1 MDKVSV
7 LEFAKKQG
15 YDGVKPLGQWRG
27 YDIFEP
33 TFDQSSEEEPAIV
46 RSRICRMPL
55 NCNATKGPLLT
66 GSCKK
71 RKGTSRP
78 LFYSFFAGSAQQRKR
93 MIPTTREITSDFIL
107 AGITE

>member
-46 RSRICRMPL
+46 GPPLTIMVQGETIRMS
-55 NCNATKGPLLT
+55 TEKE
-66 GSCKK
+66 
-71 RKGTSRP
+71 
-78 LFYSFFAGSAQQRKR
+78 SFQQ
-93 MIPTTREITSDFIL
+93 IADLPHAFEL
-107 AGITE
+107 

>member
-15 YDGVKPLGQWRG
+15 SDGVKPLGQWRG

-46 RSRICRMPL
+46 GPPLTIMVQGETIRMS
-55 NCNATKGPLLT
+55 TEKE
-66 GSCKK
+66 
-71 RKGTSRP
+71 
-78 LFYSFFAGSAQQRKR
+78 SFQQ
-93 MIPTTREITSDFIL
+93 IADLPDAFEL
-107 AGITE
+107 

>member
-46 RSRICRMPL
+46 GPPLTIMVQGETIRMS
-55 NCNATKGPLLT
+55 TEKE
-66 GSCKK
+66 
-71 RKGTSRP
+71 
-78 LFYSFFAGSAQQRKR
+78 SFQQ
-93 MIPTTREITSDFIL
+93 IADLPDDFEL
-107 AGITE
+107 